1 MRQAEVVFGKR
12 SNISVMKAEIGT
24 FVLHLEIKQ
33 KKKKKH
39 FKGVALF
46 SGRAEMHQ
54 KVITVQTLLVAYF
67 S

>member
-1 MRQAEVVFGKR
+1 MRQAEVAFGKH
-12 SNISVMKAEIGT
+12 SNISVMKAQIDIFG
-24 FVLHLEIKQ
+24 LHLESKQ
-33 KKKKKH
+33 KKKH